1 MEWDILI
8 GVLVGMAV
16 GISLPLVYRR
26 NVGHD
31 LDERAERI
39 EEKAALRILNVVQIT
54 SGLEMVYLA
63 FITGEANNLAFA
75 FLSLTFFIA
84 TFGHLLLKV
93 YYSRVM

>member
-1 MEWDILI
+1 MEWGIFI
-8 GVLVGMAV
+8 GVFFGMAL
-16 GISLPLVYRR
+16 GISLPLIYRR
-26 NVGHD
+26 NVGHEP
-31 LDERAERI
+31 DERAERI

-54 SGLEMVYLA
+54 SGLEMIYLA
-63 FITGEANNLAFA
+63 FIAGKADNSAFA